1 MKAEMRKEGGSF
13 VQGSDAPPK
22 GHNGSQP
29 TGRDQGRSREQR
41 GGARGRGAVEE
52 DLKVSRMRAE
62 GALGRGVSEQRSCKR
77 PRRRSGPA
85 TCILFGFLFLD
96 ETGDLGGCP
105 GLSGRESMIDGT
117 A

>member
-13 VQGSDAPPK
+13 VHPK
-22 GHNGSQP
+22 GLVVIKDGAGNNVAELK
-29 TGRDQGRSREQR
+29 DVEQ
-41 GGARGRGAVEE
+41 
-52 DLKVSRMRAE
+52 LKKISKCRA
-62 GALGRGVSEQRSCKR
+62 EQRSCKR

-85 TCILFGFLFLD
+85 TCILAGFLFLD

-105 GLSGRESMIDGT
+105 GLSGRESLIDGT